1 MIYPARLLFLICLL
15 PLSLFSQK
23 NVGNTYKAAGIA
35 DSTYGIIMYNALIG
49 SAGGDSI
56 RYDAMKLPLQGLV
69 IDMYDNGQMLH
80 KGSYAKGKLV
90 SFNNYYPDG
99 KKERSFV
106 TLSGTMSN
114 LKVFYENGKTRSEVE
129 YRSGE
134 AKRSVDYY
142 ENGQMEFYEEYSGD
156 MAYLLSRKGFKENGI
171 PDYELKLISSKN
183 RSYQEKEFYPDGNV
197 HQQGEVLYFANAG
210 DMRKDGI
217 WNTYNTK
224 GNLILVE
231 HYSKGEVTEKQDSIA
246 LLSSAPYLKQSA
258 AAKKKQEEKQAKEDK
273 KRAELEKKQMAADQK
288 DQNKKNKEKEK
299 KIADNG
305 PADLDM
311 NNDQLALNK
320 SKEAPKEEP
329 KVEVPNMKST
339 EKNSEE
345 SKSNTSGEKQKP
357 DVAPTGTTNKK
368 PAPKKTG
375 PLVVPAEFKFADKN
389 KNGKISAPEVSQAIN
404 AFFDDES
411 GKLKPEDISKLI
423 DYFFD
428 Q

>member
-1 MIYPARLLFLICLL
+1 
-15 PLSLFSQK
+15 
-23 NVGNTYKAAGIA
+23 
-35 DSTYGIIMYNALIG
+35 
-49 SAGGDSI
+49 
-56 RYDAMKLPLQGLV
+56 
-69 IDMYDNGQMLH
+69 
-80 KGSYAKGKLV
+80 
-90 SFNNYYPDG
+90 
-99 KKERSFV
+99 
-106 TLSGTMSN
+106 
-114 LKVFYENGKTRSEVE
+114 
-129 YRSGE
+129 
-134 AKRSVDYY
+134 
-142 ENGQMEFYEEYSGD
+142 
-156 MAYLLSRKGFKENGI
+156 
-171 PDYELKLISSKN
+171 
-183 RSYQEKEFYPDGNV
+183 
-197 HQQGEVLYFANAG
+197 
-210 DMRKDGI
+210 
-217 WNTYNTK
+217 
-224 GNLILVE
+224 
-231 HYSKGEVTEKQDSIA
+231 
-246 LLSSAPYLKQSA
+246 
-258 AAKKKQEEKQAKEDK
+258 
-273 KRAELEKKQMAADQK
+273 MAADQK